1 MTIYVGPA
9 GIPIDAKG
17 KGTPEGIRKS
27 RELGLNAMEVEFVR
41 GVKMSPKLAEE
52 SGQAA
57 KENNIRISVHA
68 PYFINL
74 LSSKPVLIK
83 ASIQRIID
91 SLDRGARMGADAIA
105 VHAAYLGDYTSE
117 KATEEMEERTNQIL
131 AQMEKKGIDNI
142 KLGYETMAKR
152 GQWGSLEEIIEVHK
166 EHKKKVIPYLD
177 WGHLY
182 CRGNGRIDYEA
193 ILDTMKKLKL
203 GHINS
208 HFTCVKFSK
217 AQNAYVDVHEP
228 LDTKNPDFSPL
239 AKILAKSKIDI
250 TLICET
256 PNIDQDA
263 LKMKAILEKEG
274 HKFE

>member
-1 MTIYVGPA
+1 MTIYIGPA
-9 GIPIDAKG
+9 GIPIEAKG
-17 KGTPEGIRKS
+17 KGTPEGIRKC

-41 GVKMSPKLAEE
+41 GVNMKPKLADEA
-52 SGQAA
+52 GQAA

-74 LSSKPVLIK
+74 LSPKPVLVK

-91 SLDRGARMGADAIA
+91 SLDRGSRMGADAIA

-117 KATEEMEERTNQIL
+117 KATEEMKERTNQVL

-166 EHKKKVIPYLD
+166 AHKKKVIPYLD

-182 CRGNGRIDYEA
+182 CRGKGSIDYES
-193 ILDTMKKLKL
+193 ILGTVKKLKL

-217 AQNAYVDVHEP
+217 PQNAYVDVHDD
-228 LDTKNPDFSPL
+228 LSTKHPDFGPL

-263 LKMKAILEKEG
+263 LKMKAILEKAG